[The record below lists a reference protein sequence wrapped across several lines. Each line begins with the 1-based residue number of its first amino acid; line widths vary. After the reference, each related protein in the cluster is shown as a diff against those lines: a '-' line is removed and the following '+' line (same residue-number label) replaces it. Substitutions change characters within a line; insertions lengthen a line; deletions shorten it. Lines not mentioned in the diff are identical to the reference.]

1 MLAFY
6 KKLSLAQQMTV
17 PIALVGTFV
26 LAGLGYIESK
36 ELFRITKEGALN
48 TSVELAKKSSQE
60 IKTKIDRPFI
70 QAEVIGRSFLMKIKK
85 GKQNRLDGI
94 EELQEVLK
102 ANPDYFATW
111 SAFEPNAFDGHDEKY
126 KNTQYHETSGR
137 YYPWWIRQG
146 NELTYKTL
154 INEESPDLGD
164 WYFAPQ
170 QSKKSMLVEPYSD
183 TVNGKQEVMS
193 SAVHTIVD
201 DGKFL
206 GIVGVDLSLEMI
218 QNIVTSVK
226 PFETSKAYL
235 LTDSKMVVSSPNA
248 DELMK
253 PYQGYTDIL
262 KMIDAQSLQY
272 QELTINKEKALFLV
286 IPVDIFNTGQ
296 KWTLIIETP
305 MSSILT
311 PAYQAIAKQA
321 GFSLIALFVL
331 MFSVF
336 ISAKKSSQK
345 IGTLST
351 NLTES
356 ASNIHTSINQLNQT
370 GSELASSSTA
380 AAASIEQTAASLEEV
395 TSMVQLNTENAKMAA
410 NLSIESADL
419 AKNGE
424 SEIKKLITTMN
435 QIEGSSQK
443 IEEIIHI
450 IDDIAFQTNLLAL
463 NASVEAARAGEH
475 GKGFAVVADA
485 VRSLAQ
491 RSASAAKDISSL
503 ILTSVDQIKV
513 GTKTAQQN
521 GEILHKISSSIVK
534 VSQLNT
540 EIAQASVE
548 QANGITVISKSIHD
562 LDAMV
567 QKSAAQAEE
576 IVETAQDIESKS
588 EVMNTTVYSL
598 KGA

>member
-1 MLAFY
+1 
-6 KKLSLAQQMTV
+6 
-17 PIALVGTFV
+17 
-26 LAGLGYIESK
+26 
-36 ELFRITKEGALN
+36 
-48 TSVELAKKSSQE
+48 
-60 IKTKIDRPFI
+60 
-70 QAEVIGRSFLMKIKK
+70 
-85 GKQNRLDGI
+85 
-94 EELQEVLK
+94 
-102 ANPDYFATW
+102 
-111 SAFEPNAFDGHDEKY
+111 
-126 KNTQYHETSGR
+126 
-137 YYPWWIRQG
+137 
-146 NELTYKTL
+146 
-154 INEESPDLGD
+154 
-164 WYFAPQ
+164 
-170 QSKKSMLVEPYSD
+170 MLVEPYSD
-183 TVNGKQEVMS
+183 TVNGKQAVMS

-218 QNIVTSVK
+218 QKIVTSVK

-235 LTDSKMVVSSPNA
+235 LTDSKMIVSSPRA
-248 DELMK
+248 EDLMQ

-262 KMIDAQSLQY
+262 KMIDSKNLQF
-272 QELTINKEKALFLV
+272 QELTINNEKALFLV
-286 IPVDIFNTGQ
+286 IPVNIYTTGQ
-296 KWTLIIETP
+296 QWTLIIETP
-305 MSSILT
+305 MKSILA
-311 PAYQAIAKQA
+311 PAYQAITKQA
-321 GFSLIALFVL
+321 AFSLLALFFL
-331 MFSVF
+331 MLSVF
-336 ISAKKSSQK
+336 VSAKKFSQK
-345 IGTLST
+345 IETLS
-351 NLTES
+351 NDLTDS
-356 ASNIHTSINQLNQT
+356 ATNIHTSINQLNQT

-395 TSMVQLNTENAKMAA
+395 TAMVQLNTENAQMAA

-424 SEIKKLITTMN
+424 SEVKKLITTMN

-503 ILTSVDQIKV
+503 ILTSVDQIKH

-521 GEILHKISSSIVK
+521 GDILQKISSSIVK

-548 QANGITVISKSIHD
+548 QTNGITVISKSIHH

-576 IVETAQDIESKS
+576 IVETAHDIESKS
-588 EVMNTTVYSL
+588 EVMNTTVYLL